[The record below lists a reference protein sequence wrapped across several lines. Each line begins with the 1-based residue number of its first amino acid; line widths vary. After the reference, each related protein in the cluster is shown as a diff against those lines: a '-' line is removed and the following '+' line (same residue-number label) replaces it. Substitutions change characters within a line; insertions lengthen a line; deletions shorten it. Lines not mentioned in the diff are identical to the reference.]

1 MKSGLSVI
9 IEGNFVEFSATWI
22 GGIILTLFFLTMY
35 VRNALEHYGITTDL
49 F

>member
-1 MKSGLSVI
+1 MNEQRNTNALLL
-9 IEGNFVEFSATWI
+9 A
-22 GGIILTLFFLTMY
+22 ILILLFFLTMY